1 MEEMF
6 SEFNFNEIPSEV
18 ITEVNG
24 LKLPEDYIEFMK
36 KHNGGEGNI
45 GNNSYGCFFKL
56 EELEEL
62 NNEYGAQEEWPGY
75 IIIGSDMG
83 DNLWA
88 YNPEKTITGKDTLT
102 PVFTA
107 ALFTIDRTW
116 KQANCPSTE
125 AWIKKMW

>member
-88 YNPEKTITGKDTLT
+88 YNPEKKIYCQIDSCNIDEDAYYTISNSLESFLKEMDKELE
-102 PVFTA
+102 
-107 ALFTIDRTW
+107 
-116 KQANCPSTE
+116 S
-125 AWIKKMW
+125 